1 MIRTSAGVLQAGL
14 MMRNL
19 ALGLTLMVTLGVCWP
34 SASAIAAGPE
44 DLNDWAEGP
53 VRWLLQS
60 TERREIRQVQ
70 DPEEAAAFI
79 AEFWSRRDLRPG
91 EPGNPYREAYEQ
103 RVAAAD
109 VLYAEEG
116 IRGSLTA
123 RGRALIL
130 LGSPTHLSITTR
142 PALAWDTQNPDDQG
156 VTTERMSVEVW
167 GYRREDLPASVLRA
181 WLARAKG
188 GDEPLTLT
196 LTFRMDRRRSQI
208 MEGENLLDL
217 ASRAAV
223 VEE

>member
-1 MIRTSAGVLQAGL
+1 
-14 MMRNL
+14 MRNL
-19 ALGLTLMVTLGVCWP
+19 ALALTVMMSLGACWP
-34 SASAIAAGPE
+34 ASRAVAADPE
-44 DLNDWAEGP
+44 DLAEWADGP
-53 VRWLLQS
+53 IRWLLLPN
-60 TERREIRQVQ
+60 ERREIRQVQ
-70 DPEEAAAFI
+70 DPADATAFVE
-79 AEFWSRRDLRPG
+79 EFWSRRDPRP
-91 EPGNPYREAYEQ
+91 EAPGNPYRDAYEQ

-142 PALAWDTQNPDDQG
+142 PALAWETQNPGDQG

-181 WLARAKG
+181 WLAKAKG
-188 GDEPLTLT
+188 GDEPLALT
-196 LTFRMDRRRSQI
+196 LTFRTDRQRSQI

-217 ASRAAV
+217 ASRSAV
-223 VEE
+223 GEE

>member
-1 MIRTSAGVLQAGL
+1 
-14 MMRNL
+14 MRNL
-19 ALGLTLMVTLGVCWP
+19 ALGLIMLVTLGLSCPATRAV
-34 SASAIAAGPE
+34 AAGAE
-44 DLNDWAEGP
+44 DLVDWAEGP
-53 VRWLLQS
+53 IRWLLLP

-70 DPEEAAAFI
+70 DPEDAAAFI
-79 AEFWSRRDLRPG
+79 EEFWSRRDTRP
-91 EPGNPYREAYEQ
+91 EVPGNPFREAFEQ

-142 PALAWDTQNPDDQG
+142 PALAWETQNPDDRR
-156 VTTERMSVEVW
+156 VTTERMSVEIW

-181 WLARAKG
+181 WLAKAKG
-188 GDEPLTLT
+188 GDEPLALT
-196 LTFRMDRRRSQI
+196 LTFRTDRQRSQI

-217 ASRAAV
+217 ASRSAV
-223 VEE
+223 VED

>member
-1 MIRTSAGVLQAGL
+1 
-14 MMRNL
+14 MRNL
-19 ALGLTLMVTLGVCWP
+19 ALGLIMLVTLGLSCPATRAV
-34 SASAIAAGPE
+34 AAGAE
-44 DLNDWAEGP
+44 DLVDWAEGP
-53 VRWLLQS
+53 IRWLLLP

-70 DPEEAAAFI
+70 DPEDAAAFI
-79 AEFWSRRDLRPG
+79 EEFWSRRDTRP
-91 EPGNPYREAYEQ
+91 EVPGNPFREAFEQ

-142 PALAWDTQNPDDQG
+142 PALAWETQNPDDRR

-181 WLARAKG
+181 WLAKAKG
-188 GDEPLTLT
+188 GDEPLALT
-196 LTFRMDRRRSQI
+196 LTFRTDRQRSQI

-217 ASRAAV
+217 ASRSAV
-223 VEE
+223 VED

>member
-1 MIRTSAGVLQAGL
+1 

-19 ALGLTLMVTLGVCWP
+19 AIALTMMMSLGVCVP
-34 SASAIAAGPE
+34 APKAVAAGPE
-44 DLNDWAEGP
+44 DLTEWAEGP
-53 VRWLLQS
+53 IRWLLLS
-60 TERREIRQVQ
+60 SERREIRQVQ
-70 DPEEAAAFI
+70 DPEDVASFI
-79 AEFWSRRDLRPG
+79 EQFWSRRDPRP
-91 EPGNPYREAYEQ
+91 EAPGNAYREAYEQ

-142 PALAWDTQNPDDQG
+142 PALAWETQNPDDQR

-181 WLARAKG
+181 WLAKAKG
-188 GDEPLTLT
+188 GDEPLALT
-196 LTFRMDRRRSQI
+196 LTFRTDRQRSQI